1 MQELMQNIAM
11 WMMEKQYGETTNGS
25 ILVYGLVFLSVILD
39 AFYYLFFKFRDETPV
54 KGFGGSVIFVGIG
67 YVLSGIVIKRYISI
81 YGGTYEMTPVQYMN
95 CILPQIILP
104 VLAILLISLLFYTT
118 LKMSE

>member
-25 ILVYGLVFLSVILD
+25 ILVFWLGFLSIILD
-39 AFYYLFFKFRDETPV
+39 VFYYLFFKFRDETPV
-54 KGFGGSVIFVGIG
+54 MGFGGSVIFMGIG
-67 YVLSGIVIKRYISI
+67 YVLSGIVIKIYISI

-104 VLAILLISLLFYTT
+104 VLAILLVSFLFYTT

>member
-25 ILVYGLVFLSVILD
+25 ILVFGLGFLSVILD

-54 KGFGGSVIFVGIG
+54 MGFGGSVIFVGIG
-67 YVLSGIVIKRYISI
+67 YVLSGIVIKIYISI
-81 YGGTYEMTPVQYMN
+81 YGGTYEMTPIQYMN

-104 VLAILLISLLFYTT
+104 VLAIFLVSFLFY
-118 LKMSE
+118 MSLESD

>member
-39 AFYYLFFKFRDETPV
+39 VFYYLFFKFRYETPV
-54 KGFGGSVIFVGIG
+54 IGFGSSVIFVGIG
-67 YVLSGIVIKRYISI
+67 YVLSGIVIKTYISI
-81 YGGTYEMTPVQYMN
+81 YGGTYEMTPIQYMN

-104 VLAILLISLLFYTT
+104 VLAILLISFLFYTT